1 MYYVMYALHGK
12 ENYTYQPGTVSVFNL
27 KVTDI
32 YRNRNQVENFVEEK
46 CLHIKE
52 LIAAIL
58 IDINW
63 LVKHDFHEHLI
74 V

>member
-12 ENYTYQPGTVSVFNL
+12 ENYTYQPVTVSVFNL